1 MERKHQAPIVTLGVL
16 NAVHESSDVTQRNLA
31 NELGIALGLTNTY
44 LRRCINKGYIKV
56 RRAPA
61 RRYAYY
67 LTPKGFAEKAR
78 LTTEYL
84 SDSLSFFRAARL
96 QCSNNFALCARRNWF
111 NVALAGTGELCEIA
125 LLSAQD
131 FPIEIINIID
141 FNVDDDMFAG
151 TPVVG
156 ELDALDNIDV
166 ILITDVVSPQTTYE
180 RLIEALPEE
189 RVLVL
194 PLLRI
199 VPPAVED

>member
-156 ELDALDNIDV
+156 DLDALDNIDV